1 MELPLL
7 SNPTQMSDIFSFR
20 SCEHLRSKAH
30 PAHARYWLGARKE
43 RVAEPP
49 NSTEA
54 LVLSAKTG
62 LACRRILWVALHL
75 LHVRSRLAGGHIC
88 RVADG
93 VPDDVVGQHI
103 QPAAVAVALSVQ
115 DAHGALQHAVRR
127 AHVQHMERAHHQR
140 RLQEALQA
148 HSQVTLAVPAPPGL
162 SARDLLACSLRRIN
176 KPAIL

>member
-103 QPAAVAVALSVQ
+103 QPAAVAVAPLRTGCARCAPARRPPRACP
-115 DAHGALQHAVRR
+115 AHGT
-127 AHVQHMERAHHQR
+127 
-140 RLQEALQA
+140 
-148 HSQVTLAVPAPPGL
+148 SSPPAPSAGSPAGTLPGDIGC
-162 SARDLLACSLRRIN
+162 AR
-176 KPAIL
+176 PARFVRTGLTCL